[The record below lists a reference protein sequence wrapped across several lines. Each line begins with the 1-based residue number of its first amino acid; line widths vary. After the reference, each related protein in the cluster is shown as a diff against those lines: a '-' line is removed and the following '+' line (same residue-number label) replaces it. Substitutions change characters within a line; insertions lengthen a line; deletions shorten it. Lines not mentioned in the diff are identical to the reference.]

1 MHRLMTMNGQI
12 ASADKFAFEEEI
24 IGSVN
29 YRCDR
34 YQPPRQLCRV
44 AKGSTNNYSIVLHM
58 SNPWT
63 GRADHSGIEGAR
75 NLRKYLISN
84 STHDIGRQVFI
95 LVGQRKFA
103 FSCSEIP
110 GFTLAL
116 VLLMSSTLF

>member
-58 SNPWT
+58 SNPCT
-63 GRADHSGIEGAR
+63 GREDHSGLVVVKS
-75 NLRKYLISN
+75 LRKYLILN
-84 STHDIGRQVFI
+84 TTHDIMISLQMMLI
-95 LVGQRKFA
+95 
-103 FSCSEIP
+103 
-110 GFTLAL
+110 
-116 VLLMSSTLF
+116 

>member
-34 YQPPRQLCRV
+34 YQPSRQLCRV

-58 SNPWT
+58 SNPCT
-63 GRADHSGIEGAR
+63 GSADHCGIQGLP
-75 NLRKYLISN
+75 NLRKY
-84 STHDIGRQVFI
+84 
-95 LVGQRKFA
+95 
-103 FSCSEIP
+103 
-110 GFTLAL
+110 FTLYL
-116 VLLMSSTLF
+116 THGNRMMLI

>member
-34 YQPPRQLCRV
+34 YQPSRQLCRV

-58 SNPWT
+58 SNPCT
-63 GRADHSGIEGAR
+63 GRADHSGIEGEQ
-75 NLRKYLISN
+75 NLGKYLILN
-84 STHDIGRQVFI
+84 STHDIIMSHQMM
-95 LVGQRKFA
+95 
-103 FSCSEIP
+103 
-110 GFTLAL
+110 
-116 VLLMSSTLF
+116 LL